1 MEPGRIRRFCRGTDG
16 PVMLHPMAVPAANP
30 PEGEVTRCLHRLRA
44 GDTAAASEL
53 LDLVYAELRRTAA
66 AAMRGERA
74 AHTLDPTAL
83 VHEAWLRLFGPRDVP
98 WRNRGHFLAAAA
110 EAMRRIL
117 IDHARAKLAQKRG
130 GGTARRAALELQTLP
145 DPSSLEQNAGFLLLD
160 ETLDRLEKVD
170 PQAASIVRLR
180 YFTGL
185 SIDETAQALG
195 ISAPTV
201 QRDWQFARSWLR
213 DAIDRSEG

>member
-1 MEPGRIRRFCRGTDG
+1 MEPGRIRRFCGCTDG

-83 VHEAWLRLFGPRDVP
+83 VHEAWLRLLGREARPFADR
-98 WRNRGHFLAAAA
+98 RHFLRAAAR
-110 EAMRRIL
+110 AMRRIL
-117 IDHARAKLAQKRG
+117 IDHARARRRQKRG
-130 GGTARRAALELQTLP
+130 G
-145 DPSSLEQNAGFLLLD
+145 
-160 ETLDRLEKVD
+160 TLDPREPTAEWLLVAEVRQLD
-170 PQAASIVRLR
+170 LLALDQALDQLALAAPDLAELVELR
-180 YFTGL
+180 FFGGL
-185 SIDETAQALG
+185 SIAETAAATNR
-195 ISAPTV
+195 STASV
-201 QRDWQFARSWLR
+201 ERDWRCARALLR
-213 DAIDRSEG
+213 RLIDGDAE